1 MAMSDDLKFKLIV
14 TAVGAALVYVAA
26 RKVGNGLSSAGQGA
40 IDTLSSWATDAGSA
54 VSSAVSS
61 VENAAGEGVRFVAN
75 LPDMTWQNMQAYA
88 GQRLQNDLTKQPST
102 MPFQQSAWDGVP
114 MGL

>member
-1 MAMSDDLKFKLIV
+1 
-14 TAVGAALVYVAA
+14 
-26 RKVGNGLSSAGQGA
+26 
-40 IDTLSSWATDAGSA
+40 

-61 VENAAGEGVRFVAN
+61 VEARPERRRFVAN

-114 MGL
+114 MSL